1 MERIPVESSNLA
13 SVGYD
18 SVTSTLEIE
27 FHSGA
32 IYQCFAVPQEIYDG
46 LMNAAS
52 KGSYFHHNIKK
63 GGYSYAEIG

>member
-27 FHSGA
+27 FLGGG
-32 IYQCFAVPQEIYDG
+32 IYQYFAVPQEIYDG

-52 KGSYFHHNIKK
+52 KGSYLHHNIKK
-63 GGYSYAEIG
+63 GRLLVC

>member
-1 MERIPVESSNLA
+1 MERVQVESSNLA

-32 IYQCFAVPQEIYDG
+32 IYQYFAVPQEIYDG
-46 LMNAAS
+46 LMNARS
-52 KGSYFHHNIKK
+52 KGAFFHQFIKRA
-63 GGYSYAEIG
+63 G